1 MASSRAQRKIGVFSH
16 GGLKNLGDEALFAAV
31 IQNVRL
37 RVPDAQIVGF
47 TGGLHFNTAMPDG
60 TPQKLLDVSCL
71 ASLGWRAKIQLAEG
85 IKSTYAWFC
94 DNVAR
99 CAVA

>member
-47 TGGLHFNTAMPDG
+47 TANPEDTELRHEIPAFP
-60 TPQKLLDVSCL
+60 
-71 ASLGWRAKIQLAEG
+71 I
-85 IKSTYAWFC
+85 
-94 DNVAR
+94 AR
-99 CAVA
+99 LEKPRK